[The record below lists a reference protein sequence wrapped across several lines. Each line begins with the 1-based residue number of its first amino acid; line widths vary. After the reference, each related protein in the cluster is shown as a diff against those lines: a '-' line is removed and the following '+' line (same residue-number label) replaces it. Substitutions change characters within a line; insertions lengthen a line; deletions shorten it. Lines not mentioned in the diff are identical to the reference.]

1 MLFLIEKY
9 FPTELEADPGL
20 GRYDPQQDISVTGAY
35 IPHVVQQL
43 E

>member
-9 FPTELEADPGL
+9 CPEEIEADPEL
-20 GRYDPQQDISVTGAY
+20 GKYDPQQDISVTGAY
-35 IPHVVQQL
+35 VPHIVRQL

>member
-9 FPTELEADPGL
+9 FPEELEADESL
-20 GRYDPQQDISVTGAY
+20 GKYDPQQDIAVTGVY
-35 IPHVVQQL
+35 VPHVVHQL